1 MIVKIQIPFQ
11 GIHPASITPAW
22 FFIQKFY
29 LIIQVYH
36 EWAALP
42 LQPIWTV
49 LPKYICRNNESSRRN
64 FTLKTLGDKKKT
76 ITGEITVPWICQ
88 NNLLAE
94 FTLYEAENS
103 YPLQTLYHLFFAQG
117 QQHSSLEQML
127 PIATITH
134 CNSAIRSPFTTAWAV
149 FSAFWNT
156 MNSTRNLSWLL
167 ITQKTAF
174 HLTFPAALLPKCSS
188 VSPP

>member
-29 LIIQVYH
+29 LIIQVNH

-64 FTLKTLGDKKKT
+64 FTLKTLGDKKK
-76 ITGEITVPWICQ
+76 
-88 NNLLAE
+88 NNHGRNHCSLNMPKQSSSRIHTLWSRKFISLADLIPPVLCPGTAA
-94 FTLYEAENS
+94 FISWADATYCH
-103 YPLQTLYHLFFAQG
+103 YHPLQLCHQVTFHNSLSSIFSFLEHYE
-117 QQHSSLEQML
+117 QH
-127 PIATITH
+127 T
-134 CNSAIRSPFTTAWAV
+134 
-149 FSAFWNT
+149 
-156 MNSTRNLSWLL
+156 
-167 ITQKTAF
+167 
-174 HLTFPAALLPKCSS
+174 
-188 VSPP
+188 